1 MIGPQRCALLLAGLA
16 VFTVDAGSRHGDLRL
31 SERVRQRA
39 LAMPAPAADD
49 RRADVFV
56 RTRFTRCEAWCS
68 WRGFLSN
75 APTLQRWNQR
85 SAPRRPRQP
94 SSNQSRDFARV
105 DSRALHHRQL
115 VHIHQQPLQ
124 KWAFLDRFLAG
135 LHDATL
141 CRLSRKA
148 ERSGRLQ
155 RMLESPSRRLNRCT
169 FGFASDKPAA
179 CYGNAL
185 PHNGKLTVPSLQL
198 RAFKIK
204 TEIRKYEDSSR
215 SSRRSIRESISWDRS
230 VE

>member
-1 MIGPQRCALLLAGLA
+1 MRARGTATSVFPNVSVSARWRCP
-16 VFTVDAGSRHGDLRL
+16 
-31 SERVRQRA
+31 RQRPTIGVPTSSSELA
-39 LAMPAPAADD
+39 L
-49 RRADVFV
+49 RAVKRGAHGVVF
-56 RTRFTRCEAWCS
+56 S
-68 WRGFLSN
+68 
-75 APTLQRWNQR
+75 PTLQRWNQR